1 MTMTNFAKRGP
12 QEVETERLHL
22 KLWSEKYFDRY
33 AEVYADEEQ
42 AKFIGGRLDRPQA
55 WRLMASMAG
64 HWVLRGFGVW
74 AVVEKSTGEFVGSV
88 GLWYPEGWPELE
100 LGYWLVPEARGT
112 GYATEA
118 GARARDYA
126 FNELGAETLVSF
138 ISPHNEPSA
147 RVAERLGARYQRTID
162 LLNHGPHRVYRYSSR

>member
-1 MTMTNFAKRGP
+1 MRNPAGNDP
-12 QEVETERLHL
+12 QELETDRLRL
-22 KLWSEKYFDRY
+22 TRWSERYFDRY
-33 AEVYADEEQ
+33 AKMYADEER
-42 AKFIGGRLDRPQA
+42 AKFIGGRLERPQA

-74 AVVEKSTGEFVGSV
+74 PVVEKSTRNFVGSV

-118 GARARDYA
+118 AARARDFA
-126 FNELGAETLVSF
+126 FDELRAETLVSY
-138 ISPHNEPSA
+138 ISPHNQPSI
-147 RVAERLGARYQRTID
+147 RVAERLGARYDKTIQ
-162 LLNHGPHRVYRYSSR
+162 LLDHGPHRVYRYSPR